1 MVGLLQ
7 DNLLEKDP
15 GHDGMGWDGMGG
27 QGKESENEGRVLGD
41 RKRCSGVR
49 MKDGC

>member
-15 GHDGMGWDGMGG
+15 GHDGIGME
-27 QGKESENEGRVLGD
+27 GKGAGRCDAG
-41 RKRCSGVR
+41 R
-49 MKDGC
+49 